1 MSFSLKHARYFVA
14 TARSGQVSRAA
25 VELNVS
31 QSAVTSALQQLE
43 DRLGVILFE
52 RRAHGMTL
60 TFAGAR
66 FLTHAEH
73 ILAAVNE
80 ATRAAIDMPAQP
92 RGEVHVG
99 VSYTVAGY
107 FFGPLFARARRAL
120 PQIDIVLHE
129 AHRADIERD
138 LVSAKIDL
146 AIMLTSNL
154 ADREGIAH
162 ETLAH
167 SARRLWV
174 SDEHPLTKKKSVTLR
189 DAMQY
194 PYIAL
199 SVDEALTTQRRYWRD
214 LGVEP
219 NVIFETASVE
229 AVRTMVA
236 TGIGVTVLSDMVYR
250 PWSLDGARIETVNLT
265 DPVPSMEIGMAWRAG
280 HAVTTAALAL
290 CDFLR
295 RAIE

>member
-31 QSAVTSALQQLE
+31 QSAVTAALQQLE
-43 DRLGVILFE
+43 RQLGVILFE

-60 TFAGAR
+60 TYAGSR

-80 ATRAAIDMPAQP
+80 AARVASEAPAQP
-92 RGEVHVG
+92 QGIVRVG
-99 VSYTVAGY
+99 MSYTVAGY

-120 PQIDIVLHE
+120 PQVDIRLRE
-129 AHRADIERD
+129 AHRADIEKA
-138 LVSAKIDL
+138 LASGELDL

-154 ADREGIAH
+154 ADREGVEH
-162 ETLAH
+162 ETLVR
-167 SARRLWV
+167 SQRRLWV
-174 SDEHPLTKKKSVTLR
+174 SDEHPLTRKESVSLY
-189 DAMQY
+189 DVVDY

-199 SVDEALTTQRRYWRD
+199 SVDEALTTQRRYWESV
-214 LGVEP
+214 GVKP
-219 NVIFETASVE
+219 KVIFETTSVE

-250 PWSLDGARIETVNLT
+250 PWSLDGARIETVDLS
-265 DPVPSMEIGMAWRAG
+265 DPIPSMDVGIARKAG
-280 HAVTTAALAL
+280 TDASPATLAL

-295 RAIE
+295 RSIE